1 MVLKSCLFFRQLSI
15 IEKKSRRF
23 HIKIVKNDSNK
34 NSPKTINYFFNPKH
48 RNFKSYWASVYHTSC
63 QQDYGGSKGQRN
75 KSDMVSAKK
84 IIPKFHVC

>member
-34 NSPKTINYFFNPKH
+34 NSPKTINYFLTPNTGTSNHTGLQFTIPVASRTMVGVRVKEINQTWSVPK
-48 RNFKSYWASVYHTSC
+48 R
-63 QQDYGGSKGQRN
+63 
-75 KSDMVSAKK
+75 
-84 IIPKFHVC
+84 